1 MNAALYLR
9 VSTKKQEVEAQR
21 EAMDRRVKAEGW
33 IVVLRVEEEGRSGRK
48 DRDRHEAFVQAGERR
63 EYDVALYSKISR
75 AHRNMRHFVRD
86 WQRLTGAGIR
96 IVYAMDGLDSTS
108 PFAAGITTIMAELA
122 EMESVKHGELMADR
136 ARQKRGRA
144 ASLGQRA
151 VWGRR
156 RKDGTQG
163 RLSTEADRLAVL
175 EARARGES
183 LRAIAKRLGLS
194 RSSVAL
200 LSKSP
205 PLPTALIPHGE
216 GGVA

>member
-1 MNAALYLR
+1 MRAAIYLR
-9 VSTKKQEVEAQR
+9 VSTRKQEVDAQR
-21 EAMDRRVKAEGW
+21 DAMDRRVRAEGW
-33 IVVLRVEEEGRSGRK
+33 DVVLRVEEQGSGRK
-48 DRDRHEAFVQAGERR
+48 DRDRHEAFVRAGEKR

-75 AHRNMRHFVRD
+75 AHRNMAHFVRD
-86 WQRLTGAGIR
+86 WQRLTGAGVR
-96 IVYAMDGLDSTS
+96 IVYAMDGLDSNS

-156 RKDGTQG
+156 RKDGSQG
-163 RLSTEADRLAVL
+163 RLSTEADRIAVL

-183 LRAIAKRLGLS
+183 LRGIASRLGLS
-194 RSSVAL
+194 KSTVAG

-205 PLPTALIPHGE
+205 PLSTGVISTVEE
-216 GGVA
+216 G